1 MKNSYV
7 HIVILALLLCSCS
20 NGDDNLQE
28 GTETGTVTK
37 LVGEW
42 TWVQST
48 GSIAGITV
56 SPESSGKTM
65 SIQFTAEDVFN
76 KFVDGEEVYT
86 SPFVVEENTIQY
98 TTLALF
104 ESVGLGFDHQVE
116 QQFEFR
122 EGNILVL
129 TDPCCDNFTFQFVK
143 AQ

>member
-1 MKNSYV
+1 MKKSY
-7 HIVILALLLCSCS
+7 IVILALLLSSCS
-20 NGDDNLQE
+20 NGDDNSQE
-28 GTETGTVTK
+28 GTETGTVTE

-56 SPESSGKTM
+56 TPESSGKTM
-65 SIQFTAEDVFN
+65 RIEFTEENVFN
-76 KFVDGEEVYT
+76 KFVDGVEVYT
-86 SPFVVEENTIQY
+86 SPFVIDEDNIQY

-116 QQFEFR
+116 QQFQFR
-122 EGNILVL
+122 EGNTLVL